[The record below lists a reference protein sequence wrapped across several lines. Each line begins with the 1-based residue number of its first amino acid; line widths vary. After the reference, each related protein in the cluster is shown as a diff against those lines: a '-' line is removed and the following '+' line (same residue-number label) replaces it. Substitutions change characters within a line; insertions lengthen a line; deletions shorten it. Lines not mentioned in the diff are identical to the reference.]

1 MNYTPPAVII
11 RLLTINCLIAYL
23 TSWILYLS
31 GASSDPR
38 LLLPA
43 WISITSVSFSS
54 SLHLLRRAITTYP
67 YFLRMQILT
76 LLYHL
81 TQRKINIKK
90 ETKASLSVFS
100 IASFISMSSLLL
112 QLHLSRENEPE
123 IPLFVMIYKA
133 WNASMQWMIERR
145 VGS

>member
-1 MNYTPPAVII
+1 MWCSASAYLSYFFADCMMSRWLVNYTPPAVII

-54 SLHLLRRAITTYP
+54 SLHLKKGHH
-67 YFLRMQILT
+67 
-76 LLYHL
+76 HL
-81 TQRKINIKK
+81 
-90 ETKASLSVFS
+90 
-100 IASFISMSSLLL
+100 
-112 QLHLSRENEPE
+112 
-123 IPLFVMIYKA
+123 PLFYVCRSSHFSTI
-133 WNASMQWMIERR
+133 
-145 VGS
+145 